1 MSYIPLIKECKEAI
15 TTGRCLGCQNLED
28 PNFMGNK
35 NCKYLKINEGE
46 QMKWQ

>member
-1 MSYIPLIKECKEAI
+1 MGKSNKKAS
-15 TTGRCLGCQNLED
+15 GRCLGCQNLEN

-46 QMKWQ
+46 QMKWNLKKY